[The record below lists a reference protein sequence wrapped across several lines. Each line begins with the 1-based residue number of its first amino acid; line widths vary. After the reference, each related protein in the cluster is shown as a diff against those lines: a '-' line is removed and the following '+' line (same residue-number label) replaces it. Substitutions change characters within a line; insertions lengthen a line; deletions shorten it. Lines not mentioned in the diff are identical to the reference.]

1 MVSRGGKGGPGLSR
15 RAIVLLTVMAATSVA
30 CSGVVWA
37 QDSGR
42 THKPDSASQPS
53 SESSVIPNRYIVVLE
68 DDGGGETAA

>member
-1 MVSRGGKGGPGLSR
+1 
-15 RAIVLLTVMAATSVA
+15 MAATSVA

-53 SESSVIPNRYIVVLE
+53 SETSVIPNRYIVVLE